1 MTALYHCEA
10 SAFAVIIERMMAT
23 AWKATA
29 ALFLAFCPLMA
40 ADNPA
45 ELKAYLSSLP
55 EAQFPAFNQEQ
66 ALALVALPLSCVDR
80 PQAVPENR
88 VDYLWVQEEKPRLL
102 EAFDKNRVFYGCF
115 DWHSA
120 VNSTWTMVAVLKQ
133 FPQIPV
139 GPLIREKLKEHLAK
153 KNVEGEMEFFK
164 SAKNFEVPY
173 GYAWLLKLYAEFVTW
188 DDPEAKT
195 WVENLDPLARQF
207 SKKLVDY
214 FKDLPYASRAGVHPN
229 TAFSIALLLDY
240 TEVADDR
247 PLRQM
252 VLKAANR
259 FFLND
264 RVCPTAY
271 EPGGPDFLSPC
282 LAEAGL
288 MSKVMDTAHFVPWL
302 NDFLPPIYSPAFKPL
317 TAPVDV
323 SAITKEDLQ
332 GGKSHLIG
340 LAFARAQA
348 MADISRALPAGDP
361 RIPVLRRLAV
371 INGRSG
377 FQALAAAGYYGSHWL
392 GTYAVLCSRAIAALE
407 SAR

>member
-1 MTALYHCEA
+1 M
-10 SAFAVIIERMMAT
+10 IAT

-29 ALFLAFCPLMA
+29 ALALALLTQAGMPVPLMA
-40 ADNPA
+40 ADNSA

-80 PQAVPENR
+80 PQAIPEAR
-88 VDYLWVQEEKPRLL
+88 VDYLWVQEGKPRLL
-102 EAFDKNRVFYGCF
+102 EAYDKNRVFYGCF

-164 SAKNFEVPY
+164 SAKNYEVPY
-173 GYAWLLKLYAEFVTW
+173 GYSWLLKLYAELKTW
-188 DDPEAKT
+188 DDPEAKA
-195 WVENLDPLARQF
+195 WVENLAPLAQQF

-214 FKDLPYASRAGVHPN
+214 FKDLPYASRPGVHPN
-229 TAFSIALLLDY
+229 TAFSISLLLDY
-240 TEVADDR
+240 TEIANDTA
-247 PLRQM
+247 LREM

-271 EPGGPDFLSPC
+271 EPGGAEFLSPC

-288 MSKVMDTAHFVPWL
+288 MSKVLDKTRFVAWL
-302 NDFLPPIYSPAFKPL
+302 DEFLPPIYSLAFKPL

-348 MADISRALPAGDP
+348 MAEISKALPAGDP

-377 FQALAAAGYYGSHWL
+377 FQALTAAGYYGSHWL

-407 SAR
+407 ASTKSIP

>member
-1 MTALYHCEA
+1 MNVPASKLAAVLAL
-10 SAFAVIIERMMAT
+10 AV
-23 AWKATA
+23 
-29 ALFLAFCPLMA
+29 CPLFA
-40 ADNPA
+40 ADGPA

-55 EAQFPAFNQEQ
+55 EVRFPEFNQEQ
-66 ALALVALPLSCVDR
+66 ALALVALPLSCIDR
-80 PQAVPENR
+80 PQAVPEAR
-88 VDYLWVQEEKPRLL
+88 VDYLWVQEGKPRLL
-102 EAFDKNRVFYGCF
+102 DAYDKNRVFYGCY

-153 KNVEGEMEFFK
+153 KAIEGEMEFFK
-164 SAKNFEVPY
+164 SAKNYEVPY
-173 GYAWLLKLYAEFVTW
+173 GYSWLLKLYAELKTW
-188 DDPEAKT
+188 DDPQAKT
-195 WVENLDPLARQF
+195 WTENLAPMAQQF
-207 SKKLVDY
+207 SKKLTDY
-214 FKDLPYASRAGVHPN
+214 FKDLPYASRAGMHPN
-229 TAFSIALLLDY
+229 TAFSIGLLLDY
-240 TEVADDR
+240 TEVANDTA
-247 PLRQM
+247 LREM
-252 VLKAANR
+252 ALKAANR

-271 EPGGPDFLSPC
+271 EPGGTEFLSPC

-288 MSKVMDTAHFVPWL
+288 MSKVLDNAHFVPWL
-302 NDFLPPIYSPAFKPL
+302 NDFLPPIYSPAFKPV
-317 TAPVDV
+317 TEPVDV

-348 MADISRALPAGDP
+348 MADICRALPQGDP

-392 GTYAVLCSRAIAALE
+392 GTYAVLCSRAIASLGQ
-407 SAR
+407 